1 MSAADASFDAKEV
14 SLNVVS
20 VGMPTYHVLRQRLAS
35 LVAQKGAIS
44 AHYNPESVRLCHM
57 TAYHIDQYMFL
68 VALERRLSGDE
79 ISEEVGT
86 GEDELIHLPEGID
99 TTGIATSG
107 LQAFSDLGSQD
118 ARDCFENE
126 VSNNDPANGFNV
138 DVALAQFDTS
148 LVLPIT
154 GLSPVNFI
162 SDPMRSDLYVDTF
175 SDVRAKL
182 SLTRLQF

>member
-1 MSAADASFDAKEV
+1 MSAAEESFDATEV

-20 VGMPTYHVLRQRLAS
+20 VGMQAHHVLQQRRAS

-44 AHYNPESVRLCHM
+44 AHYNLESVSLCHM
-57 TAYHIDQYMFL
+57 SAYPINQHMFL
-68 VALERRLSGDE
+68 VALERRLSSDK

-86 GEDELIHLPEGID
+86 GEDELIRLPEEID
-99 TTGIATSG
+99 TSATSG

-118 ARDCFENE
+118 ARDCFESE
-126 VSNNDPANGFNV
+126 VSNNDPANGFDV
-138 DVALAQFDTS
+138 DVALAQFGSS

-162 SDPMRSDLYVDTF
+162 SDLMRSDLYVETT
-175 SDVRAKL
+175 SDVGAKH
-182 SLTRLQF
+182 SLTRLQS